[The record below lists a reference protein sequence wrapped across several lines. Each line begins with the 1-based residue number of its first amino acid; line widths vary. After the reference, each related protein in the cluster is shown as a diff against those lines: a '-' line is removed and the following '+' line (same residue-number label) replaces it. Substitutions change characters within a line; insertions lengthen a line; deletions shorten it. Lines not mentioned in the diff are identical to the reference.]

1 VGDEFCEKARPR
13 SLAHDFN
20 GLVQPARVFSG
31 AKVGNA
37 AEALGSRLSAQMG
50 SGVREGDYLLNYAHH
65 SSGNFLRV
73 IVAVPGDGAGG
84 DGQAV
89 ALGRALAGA
98 LRPLGEY
105 SSRSASLPRL
115 PD

>member
-1 VGDEFCEKARPR
+1 MIGLAFDVGLSC

-20 GLVQPARVFSG
+20 GSFNQPVCFLVQ
-31 AKVGNA
+31 KVGNA